1 MYTTQACYSRAEA
14 IIGAT
19 IVGEY
24 AQGTQVSVVAVTNT
38 GYYKLA
44 SGAFIHSDYLSE
56 SAPSS
61 VATQAPA
68 TLPAPAPDTDGPTYS
83 GSTTFEGDYTSRYYW
98 NQLTNLEKDL
108 YAKIVAKAMAFD
120 TSMIEINDMTYNEV
134 LKVYFLVFNMEP
146 QLFWLDTGAN
156 VTSFGIGLRYV
167 LTKQESAT
175 IKNEIDRTV
184 NSINSQA
191 NKYTSVWNK
200 LLVFYNY
207 IILNNDSNEISSNT
221 AAACGIENGLRPG
234 AGDLQCNGYAKTMQY
249 LCDQAGIECLTLPGM
264 NAHGTTHAW
273 NKVKVSGKWY
283 IIDAT
288 WADPAS
294 NGGDFISHPFFMV
307 PDSWTVNT
315 HLMPNQKTLN
325 SGAVITYFTPPAATD
340 SSLNYFKVMNR
351 EYTGVDAG
359 YAGICAEIKRAIEAG
374 ELTAEVR
381 ITDSASYQTLITSE
395 YKSAVL
401 RYARTV
407 LPGVNLKPQTTNRAD
422 SHVLQFNIV
431 YP

>member
-14 IIGAT
+14 IIGST

-24 AQGTQVSVVAVTNT
+24 GQGTQVSVIAVTNT

-44 SGAFIHSDYLSE
+44 DGTFIHSDYLSE
-56 SAPSS
+56 SGTPA
-61 VATQAPA
+61 ATQAPA
-68 TLPAPAPDTDGPTYS
+68 TLPAPSPDTDGPTYS
-83 GSTTFEGDYTSRYYW
+83 GSTSFEGDYTDRYFW
-98 NQLTNLEKDL
+98 DQLSGLEQDL
-108 YAKIVAKAMAFD
+108 YAKIVAKAMNFD
-120 TSMIEINDMTYNEV
+120 TTMIEVNNMTYNDV
-134 LKVYFLVFNMEP
+134 VKIYFLVFNMEP

-156 VTSFGIGLRYV
+156 VTSYGIGLKYV
-167 LTKQESAT
+167 LTKQQAAT
-175 IKNEIDRTV
+175 IKNEIDRTT
-184 NSINSQA
+184 NSIMTQA
-191 NKYTSVWNK
+191 NKYSSAWNK
-200 LLVFYNY
+200 LLIFYNY

-249 LCDQAGIECLTLPGM
+249 LCDISGIECLTLPGM

-273 NKVKVSGKWY
+273 NKVKVGGKWY

-315 HLMPNQKTLN
+315 HLMANQKTLN

-351 EYTGVDAG
+351 EYTGVEAG
-359 YAGICAEIKRAIEAG
+359 YAGICAEMKRAIEAG
-374 ELTAEVR
+374 ELTAEIR
-381 ITDSASYQTLITSE
+381 ITDEASYQTLISSQ

-401 RYARTV
+401 QYARKI
-407 LPGVNLKPQTTNRAD
+407 LPGVNLKPQTSNRAD
-422 SHVLQFNIV
+422 SHVLQYNIV